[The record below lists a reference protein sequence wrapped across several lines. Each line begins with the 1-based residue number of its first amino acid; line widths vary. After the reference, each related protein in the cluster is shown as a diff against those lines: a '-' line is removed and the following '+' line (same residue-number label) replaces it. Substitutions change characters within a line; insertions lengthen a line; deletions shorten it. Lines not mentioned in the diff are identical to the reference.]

1 MTVVIRRG
9 IFRRSWKE
17 VPMAVSKA
25 ATVAAYLKSL
35 PPERRHVVSTVREV
49 VLKNLPKGYRES
61 MGYGYITYGVPLE
74 TYPGTYNGQ
83 PLCYAGLAAQK
94 NHYAL
99 YLMGAYA
106 DPKKGNQLASEF
118 KKRGKKLD
126 MGKSC
131 LRFKKLEDLP
141 LDVIGD
147 VIASTPPDEMIAHFE
162 QTRPKSRR

>member
-1 MTVVIRRG
+1 V
-9 IFRRSWKE
+9 
-17 VPMAVSKA
+17 AASKA
-25 ATVAAYLKSL
+25 ATVAAYLASL
-35 PPERRHVVSTVREV
+35 PPERRRVVSTVRDV
-49 VLKNLPKGYRES
+49 VLKHLPKGYRES

-106 DPKKGNQLASEF
+106 DPKKGKQLASEF
-118 KKRGKKLD
+118 RKRGKKLD

-131 LRFKKLEDLP
+131 LRFKTLDDLP

-147 VIASTPPDEMIAHFE
+147 LIASTPPDQMIAYVE
-162 QTRPKSRR
+162 KARPKSRR